1 MKLPAAQS
9 VSFGLRLLL
18 AAILAATGLKALPVP
33 GEPVTLS
40 LVAGI
45 EAQPLMAQV
54 TRLVTA
60 LDALGEPLAAADRL
74 ILETALRQAEPTQD
88 VAAVQ
93 QVLDRYCLVEVVI
106 NAEARVHVRRG
117 PARTELQ
124 QGGWNQFLVKV
135 RNEAGTTAE
144 LRVFSPEAQAVYAS
158 DNPSL
163 NDQVVRTPSDQHFKD
178 SHAASLPV
186 ASRWMD
192 LQMYDRQPLVPGL
205 SGLGLEYRIVQIYS
219 RDAGQRE
226 GTLSFDVGQGTQDF
240 GFKSEIPL
248 LFQAVAANTVTLH
261 VRDEH
266 GQPTIAAF
274 VIRDRLGRVYPSPA
288 KRLAPDFDFQ
298 PQVYRGDR
306 DMLNLTAGTFEVQ
319 FSRGPESRVQHRTL
333 VVTGA
338 PQEASFQVA
347 RWIDPSQSGWWSGDH
362 HIHAAGCMHYTKPT
376 AGVFP
381 ADMIRHLVGEDLKI
395 GSILTWGP
403 CFDFQKQFFCGAV
416 DPVSAYPNLMRY
428 DLEVSG
434 FGSHNSGHLDLLRLQ
449 RQIYPGSHST
459 EGWPTL
465 CLETLRWAKAQGAVV
480 GFAHSGWGLT
490 VKDPA
495 LPTYEVPK
503 FDSIGAMEYIV
514 DVTHELP
521 GPDLRM
527 QPAVDF
533 ISTGD
538 TPPAFELNIWYHTL
552 NAGFRTRIAGETDF
566 PCIYGERVG
575 IGRSYV
581 KLAGPLNYDDWCEG
595 IRQGRSYTSDG
606 QSHLMDFKANAV
618 AVGENGSELKLAHP
632 GMITVTVK
640 AAALLGDVP
649 IPGLHGLGTITGPGA
664 EDWRK
669 GNLWSES
676 DRPFWTVE
684 RARLGT
690 SREVPVEVIVNGYPV
705 ATETLVADG
714 QTRDLVFSVNLE
726 RSSWVAVRILGS
738 SHTNPIFVLVGDK
751 PIRPSRRSLEWCL
764 KSVDQCWS
772 QKAQF
777 IRAEEMTAAKAAY
790 EHARQTYRQRL
801 LECESD

>member
-1 MKLPAAQS
+1 MKLSTCQPFAS
-9 VSFGLRLLL
+9 GLRLLL
-18 AAILAATGLKALPVP
+18 SAVLALAWIKPGMAAAEPSAL
-33 GEPVTLS
+33 T

-54 TRLVTA
+54 HRLVTA
-60 LDALGEPLAAADRL
+60 LDDLGEPLAKQDRL
-74 ILETALRQAEPTQD
+74 LLETAFQQADPRKD
-88 VAAVQ
+88 VETVQ
-93 QVLDRYCLVEVVI
+93 RVLDRYCLLEVDI
-106 NAEARVHVRRG
+106 NPEVRVHVKRG
-117 PARTELQ
+117 PGRPELLQ
-124 QGGWNQFLVKV
+124 AGWRQFLVKV

-144 LRVFSPEAQAVYAS
+144 LRVFSPEAQAVYSS

-163 NDQVVRTPSDQHFKD
+163 NDQVVKTPSDQRFKG
-178 SHAASLPV
+178 SNAASLPV

-192 LQMYDRQPLVPGL
+192 LQMYSRQPMAAGL
-205 SGLGLEYRIVQIYS
+205 SGLTLEYRIVQIYS

-226 GTLSFDVGQGTQDF
+226 ATLSVDVGQGTQDF

-248 LFQAVAANTVTLH
+248 LFNCAAASAVTLR
-261 VRDEH
+261 VLDED

-274 VIRDRLGRVYPSPA
+274 VVRDRQGRVYPSQA

-298 PQVYRGDR
+298 PQVYRGDG
-306 DMLNLTAGTFEVQ
+306 DVLALPVGTYAVQ
-319 FSRGPESRVQHRTL
+319 FSRGPESRVKNRTL
-333 VVTGA
+333 VVSGT
-338 PQEASFQVA
+338 PQEASFQVE
-347 RWIDPSQSGWWSGDH
+347 RWIDPSKSGWWSGDH

-376 AGVFP
+376 EGVFP
-381 ADMIRHLVGEDLKI
+381 ADMLRHLIGEDLKI
-395 GSILTWGP
+395 GSVLTWGP

-416 DPVSAYPNLMRY
+416 DPSSRYPYLMRY
-428 DLEVSG
+428 DIEVSG
-434 FGSHNSGHLDLLRLQ
+434 FGSHNSGHLDLLRLRDQ
-449 RQIYPGSHST
+449 HYPGTRST
-459 EGWPTL
+459 DGWPSL
-465 CLETLRWAKAQGAVV
+465 CLETMRWAKAQGAVV

-490 VKDPA
+490 VKDPT

-521 GPDLRM
+521 GPDRRM

-581 KLAGPLNYDDWCEG
+581 KLAGRLNYDDWCEG

-606 QSHLMDFKANAV
+606 QSHLMDFKANTV
-618 AVGENGSELKLAHP
+618 SVGENGSELKLANP
-632 GMITVTVK
+632 DAITLTVT
-640 AAALLGDVP
+640 AAALLGDTPV
-649 IPGLHGLGTITGPGA
+649 PGLHGLGTISGPGA

-669 GNLWSES
+669 GNLWSDA
-676 DRPFWTVE
+676 DRPFWSLE
-684 RARLGT
+684 RARIGA
-690 SREVPVEVIVNGYPV
+690 SNEVPVEVIVNGFPV
-705 ATETLVADG
+705 ATEKLVADG
-714 QTRDLVFSVNLE
+714 KIRDLTFHVNIA
-726 RSSWVAVRILGS
+726 RSSWVALRILGS

-751 PIRPSRRSLEWCL
+751 PVRASRRSLEWCL
-764 KSVDQCWS
+764 KCVDQCWS

-777 IRAEEMTAAKAAY
+777 IRAEEMEAAKAAY

-801 LECESD
+801 QECGS